1 MTIDT
6 EYFKNKLE
14 EEKAELE
21 EELAKVGRKN
31 PDMASDWE
39 ATPPTDRD
47 ISSADENTVADAM
60 EGFAS
65 NTAIVN
71 TLEKRYRDVVSGLD
85 KIKHGVY
92 GKCQI
97 CQKEIEE
104 DRLEANPSARTCKE
118 HMDKA

>member
-14 EEKAELE
+14 TEKKELE

-39 ATPPTDRD
+39 ATPPTDAD
-47 ISSADENTVADAM
+47 VSQADENTVADAM
-60 EGFAS
+60 EGYAA

-92 GKCQI
+92 GTCQI
-97 CQKEIEE
+97 CGKEIET

-118 HMDKA
+118 HMNEA